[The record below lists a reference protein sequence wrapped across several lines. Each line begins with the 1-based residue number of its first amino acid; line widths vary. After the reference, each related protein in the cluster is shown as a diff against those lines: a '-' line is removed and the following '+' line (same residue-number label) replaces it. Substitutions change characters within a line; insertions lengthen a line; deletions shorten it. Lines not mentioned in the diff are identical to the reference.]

1 MRSAS
6 LEATLQEDRH
16 NNFDIVRL
24 FAAFQVLE
32 VHTAGTFLPPP
43 WWVQFLLDQLPG
55 VPIFFI
61 VSGFLVTISFRH
73 GTGGTAAYF
82 ARRALRIYPGL
93 WVNIAVILLLL
104 AASHSLSP
112 DISAWRIAEWIAVAF
127 VSGADTYANFA
138 AGPIVDGAGFYP
150 FFPSRVLWTIPVE
163 LGFYVLLPVVL
174 LPSLLFRRYRWVLPV
189 SLVLWTA
196 ASLAVTFAYR
206 DLLIER
212 PDALITK
219 ILSVTTPTYLWYFL
233 IGVACSVYW
242 QRIQGLLVG
251 HFPAWLAVHLAFAG
265 AHTWLAGAKAVDFHN
280 ITPLL
285 PLHAITLAGAMLS
298 FAYSWRNLSQALH
311 GMDLSYGTYL
321 YHIPVLLTLKFLG
334 ASPAL
339 WCWPVAIGLT
349 FALAALSWL
358 IVERP
363 ALRLKSVTDRWLS
376 KGRSVKPPSDCVP

>member
-55 VPIFFI
+55 APIFFI
-61 VSGFLVTISFRH
+61 FIGFLVTISFLH

-138 AGPIVDGAGFYP
+138 AGPIV
-150 FFPSRVLWTIPVE
+150 
-163 LGFYVLLPVVL
+163 
-174 LPSLLFRRYRWVLPV
+174 
-189 SLVLWTA
+189 A
-196 ASLAVTFAYR
+196 ASFA
-206 DLLIER
+206 
-212 PDALITK
+212 A
-219 ILSVTTPTYLWYFL
+219 
-233 IGVACSVYW
+233 
-242 QRIQGLLVG
+242 
-251 HFPAWLAVHLAFAG
+251 
-265 AHTWLAGAKAVDFHN
+265 
-280 ITPLL
+280 
-285 PLHAITLAGAMLS
+285 
-298 FAYSWRNLSQALH
+298 
-311 GMDLSYGTYL
+311 
-321 YHIPVLLTLKFLG
+321 
-334 ASPAL
+334 
-339 WCWPVAIGLT
+339 
-349 FALAALSWL
+349 
-358 IVERP
+358 
-363 ALRLKSVTDRWLS
+363 
-376 KGRSVKPPSDCVP
+376 